1 VFEVLAIGIVGVSA
15 SGPTYVSG
23 IISSDSTWNAA
34 ITNEG
39 NDIAMPAEGGLMIN
53 WNIISIIVTII
64 IGVAGLIITL
74 YFGLK
79 PLKNLDRIVTKKDL
93 IAAIHAFGRAN
104 KENRFVDT
112 EDLRQGYTLAGNFFG
127 SNVKDV
133 KIPTTRKKV
142 LATILD
148 GGGNYPMVEE
158 EETIPK

>member
-1 VFEVLAIGIVGVSA
+1 
-15 SGPTYVSG
+15 
-23 IISSDSTWNAA
+23 
-34 ITNEG
+34 
-39 NDIAMPAEGGLMIN
+39 MPAEGGLMMN
-53 WNIISIIVTII
+53 WNVIGIVVTII

-112 EDLRQGYTLAGNFFG
+112 EDLRQGYTLAENFLG
-127 SNVKDV
+127 YNNVKDG
-133 KIPTTRKKV
+133 KIPTTQKKV

-148 GGGNYPMVEE
+148 GGGNYPIVEE